1 VETVGQ
7 SGLPYS
13 TVTGA
18 VQPENG
24 RGCGSPCSS
33 TWRACNFGG
42 DRPWFICPEA
52 GYGRREA
59 ILYGPVRYF
68 LCRDCYDLV
77 YESKRESGTYQALHK
92 AHAIRGRLGGSANIM
107 ELFPEKC
114 KRAHRKT
121 YERLWWEHH
130 EAEMEQLAGMREWL
144 DNSIRR

>member
-1 VETVGQ
+1 M
-7 SGLPYS
+7 
-13 TVTGA
+13 A
-18 VQPENG
+18 VIG
-24 RGCGSPCSS
+24 RGSSVPKQDTAGGKRFCTARYATSCAVTATISS
-33 TWRACNFGG
+33 TRA
-42 DRPWFICPEA
+42 
-52 GYGRREA
+52 
-59 ILYGPVRYF
+59 
-68 LCRDCYDLV
+68 
-77 YESKRESGTYQALHK
+77 RESGTYQALHK